1 MSLMDGDIVGVMRLE
16 IADVHNKLLKVE
28 QMMAQTQS
36 FIQNSSDKTTQ
47 RMQKNSENF
56 MHASRGHART
66 FSLEWWKRFGEV
78 AVGFTIAY
86 RAMRGIEAGIKGI
99 VKTYITGLQAIDEF
113 RMGAVSIAAS
123 LQMLTDAPSKESLKS
138 YMEFS
143 ETVFKKL
150 EILAVRHFATG
161 EQLQQAFTKLVTMG
175 IVPQTEEQLEIV
187 AALVDRVLMTTK
199 GLDPGRQIV
208 TEFQAVFE
216 AMMKPGAFVARELD
230 SLVPNFRELMKEAQK
245 MPNIAERTAASLG
258 LLKVP
263 LGAVSSVSD
272 EILETHQAWIASLKT
287 AGTILLRAGLT
298 KMYNDILSTLEVLV
312 RTVIDNNGLTERGI
326 QIAYLYKVSWD
337 GIKKTLES
345 VRDVLIGV
353 AATYKIITFDIP
365 ILSTLLLGLNVSVKT
380 ITYGLK
386 AAAIILDELQ
396 KSFAAKDFMQ
406 MDFSTYLEASSKK
419 TVASLKSSWLDLKN
433 FVQEPVKSSV
443 GLFMVDWMRLKATE
457 KTIVND
463 DLVSRLDALNA
474 KMLTSLEGLA
484 VPGEL
489 YDTTAYKKF
498 AADIKELQG
507 EISKVILAALQKLE
521 KGKPEV
527 SKAFMKQLDAV
538 EVRVAVLKK
547 TIAALQSGDLQVGD
561 ISEFQKV
568 TKALL
573 GMKEV
578 PGDLTKRW
586 LDANAA
592 SINYKKALDQIVERS
607 KELAKGKE
615 YIVDMAASTRI
626 LADALSTLRQGE
638 ISPEDLSY
646 YQDKAKILEASK
658 TILVE
663 IRDEWL
669 KVSLAELEAKRSL
682 DAYSDSLKED
692 AELVKW
698 YTDMQADAAKQGQA
712 DLASANSDRSSAL
725 KDFNA
730 EYANLGKSQYE
741 REKQDL
747 EDRKALWEFYQFDE
761 DKIKALSSAKM
772 LKLKRAETKEIAG
785 MYATMAGQ
793 VASTF
798 QQIAQAG
805 GEQSKE
811 AFMMYKIFAMT
822 EAGIAGSLAVLGALG
837 DLSVPITTARM
848 VLASMIGAVT
858 AAQIAMIAAAKP
870 PSYDRGGYSHA
881 KGLYE
886 TGDIG
891 EWHIPLPSGQ
901 KIPVEA
907 PGGTDQLRETKIIN
921 LIDPSLFGQY
931 LSSSDGQ
938 DAIINVLSARAPMV
952 RRVLRG

>member
-573 GMKEV
+573 KMKEV
-578 PGDLTKRW
+578 PEDLTKRW

-669 KVSLAELEAKRSL
+669 RVSLAELEAKRSL
-682 DAYSDSLKED
+682 DAYSDSLKAD
-692 AELVKW
+692 AELTEW
-698 YTDMQADAAKQGQA
+698 YTDMQADAVKQGQD
-712 DLASANSDRSSAL
+712 DLASWNADRASAL
-725 KDFNA
+725 KDFND
-730 EYANLGKSQYE
+730 EVGNLGLTRYDQE
-741 REKQDL
+741 RQDVADL
-747 EDRKALWEFYQFDE
+747 KALWTVYGFDRA
-761 DKIKALSSAKM
+761 KIEKLSSAK
-772 LKLKRAETKEIAG
+772 LKKIKKDEVTSVIG
-785 MYATMAGQ
+785 MYGDMAGQ
-793 VASTF
+793 VSNSF
-798 QQIAQAG
+798 LQIAQAG
-805 GEQSKE
+805 GKQSKE
-811 AFMMYKIFAMT
+811 AFLAYQAFAIVQ
-822 EAGIAGSLAVLGALG
+822 ALIATA
-837 DLSVPITTARM
+837 LSVVKT
-848 VLASMIGAVT
+848 LAEPLLPFPSNVVMASTIGAMGAV
-858 AAQIAMIAAAKP
+858 QVAMIAASQP
-870 PSYDRGGYSHA
+870 PSYDQGGYSHS
-881 KGLYE
+881 KGLYQ

-907 PGGTDQLRETKIIN
+907 PGGTSPTEITILN
-921 LIDPSLFGQY
+921 AVDPSMLDQY
-931 LSSSDGQ
+931 LASSRGQ
-938 DAIINVLSARAPMV
+938 DAIINIIGSRSTTI
-952 RRVLRG
+952 RRVLR